1 MLTHQ
6 ENTHE
11 CGVFSG
17 GLRDEPATFVFKA
30 HQFYNSIIFS
40 KLIAISEFGHEKPG
54 RLGRKSARFVTTAL
68 RNFQVSII

>member
-11 CGVFSG
+11 CGNFSG
-17 GLRDEPATFVFKA
+17 ELRDEPATFVFKA
-30 HQFYNSIIFS
+30 HQFYYSIIFS

-54 RLGRKSARFVTTAL
+54 SLTRQSARFVTTTL
-68 RNFQVSII
+68 RIV

>member
-11 CGVFSG
+11 CGNFTG

-30 HQFYNSIIFS
+30 HQFYNSNIFL
-40 KLIAISEFGHEKPG
+40 KLIAIPEFGHEN
-54 RLGRKSARFVTTAL
+54 LGG
-68 RNFQVSII
+68 